1 MVQPLTTT
9 QLEDI
14 MHRQLPNVFK
24 GVFPSD
30 HLPQNHNYSLPWCLI
45 ANSQCSHMKGNHW
58 QAFYFDEEGRGHF
71 FDSYGKQPQKTAWI
85 NFLQR
90 NSCSKHWVMQRRKI
104 QSEFSA
110 FCGYYSIYFL
120 LKRHSSPLIIS
131 DYHLMLHVNDSNI
144 IEKLRTM
151 LRKSEY

>member
-9 QLEDI
+9 QLEEI
-14 MHRQLPNVFK
+14 MHRNLPQVFK

-30 HLPQNHNYSLPWCLI
+30 CLPRTHNYSLPWCLI
-45 ANSQCSHMKGNHW
+45 LNSSCSHKKIGHW
-58 QAFYFDEEGRGHF
+58 IAFYFDIEGTGHY

-85 NFLQR
+85 KFLER
-90 NSCSKHWVMQRRKI
+90 NSRSKHWVMQRRKI

-110 FCGYYSIYFL
+110 FCGYYAIYYL
-120 LKRHSSPLIIS
+120 LKRHSSPLSIS

-144 IEKLRTM
+144 IERLRNI
-151 LRKSEY
+151 SQI